1 MANYIP
7 KIAELLGVEI
17 GEVFQIPPLKCC
29 FFRFT
34 DEFLQ
39 VSTKNEDNNDWV
51 IANDNKLHSLLNGH
65 LSIRKLPWKPTN
77 GEKYYFSSISNVD
90 LWDCHCWDNDEC
102 DEELYKRRIVLKTKE
117 EAAAAAKKML
127 AAVQK

>member
-1 MANYIP
+1 MANH
-7 KIAELLGVEI
+7 IAEVAQMLGVEI

-51 IANDNKLHSLLNGH
+51 IANDNKLHSLLNGR
-65 LSIRKLPWKPTN
+65 LSIRKLPWKPTK
-77 GEKYYFSSISNVD
+77 GENY
-90 LWDCHCWDNDEC
+90 
-102 DEELYKRRIVLKTKE
+102 
-117 EAAAAAKKML
+117 
-127 AAVQK
+127 